1 MSYVLYFVSTTFPF
15 HDFTWLYYYTQY
27 DWLLAWY
34 CCLSVHLSVCLSVM
48 KCIVVLRVG
57 VGGWKLYHGPC
68 GARGCC
74 RISPPRFLAEC
85 RKRWLNGGSFVSA
98 VCLVV
103 FFDLYCV
110 YLCIFVIYIEFFP
123 YCLFVSNSQVTGCKD
138 HLRNDLYTVGWGVK
152 LDSIQSKL
160 YHHVPRVALP

>member
-1 MSYVLYFVSTTFPF
+1 MFYTLSQLPSHSMILPDCTITLSTIGFW
-15 HDFTWLYYYTQY
+15 HDTVV
-27 DWLLAWY
+27 
-34 CCLSVHLSVCLSVM
+34 CPSICLSVM